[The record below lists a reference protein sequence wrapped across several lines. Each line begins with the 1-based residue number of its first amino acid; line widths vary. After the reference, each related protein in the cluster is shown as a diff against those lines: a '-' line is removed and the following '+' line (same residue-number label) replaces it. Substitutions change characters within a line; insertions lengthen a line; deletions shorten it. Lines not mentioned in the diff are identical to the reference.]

1 MTILYLQILL
11 MSWKKPSIKSSLL
24 RAAQQ
29 QRVGRWHFLFAKVSL
44 AGLARSPGLCGPAG
58 GTLTLSVEQPAATF
72 SQVPHQPQLDPVP
85 SHLRSNNPLTL
96 AHSDFRSFRHGQDV
110 DETIHTLNAMCHIG
124 ICKKVDSFVPR
135 PDPDIPLDPAHRVE
149 KKEADNRFNTGNDTY
164 WQGIFWYIFKRP
176 KTVIGQYRSSNLFYV
191 LLLAHNLN
199 HIMMAINNLCH
210 FLSAAVLLIIL
221 ILDQRWKVAGR
232 CWVLGGSL
240 VRHADGENEVG
251 IGWTSKH
258 GPMITFPLFLI

>member
-1 MTILYLQILL
+1 M
-11 MSWKKPSIKSSLL
+11 
-24 RAAQQ
+24 
-29 QRVGRWHFLFAKVSL
+29 GR
-44 AGLARSPGLCGPAG
+44 R
-58 GTLTLSVEQPAATF
+58 
-72 SQVPHQPQLDPVP
+72 
-85 SHLRSNNPLTL
+85 
-96 AHSDFRSFRHGQDV
+96 DFRLFPDGQDV

>member
-1 MTILYLQILL
+1 
-11 MSWKKPSIKSSLL
+11 MSWKKKPSIKSSLL

-29 QRVGRWHFLFAKVSL
+29 HRIGRWHFLRHFCKLSL
-44 AGLARSPGLCGPAG
+44 LQAWLAHLGCVALRAVHWPSRWSSLLPLSPRCRISHNWI
-58 GTLTLSVEQPAATF
+58 LS
-72 SQVPHQPQLDPVP
+72 PHSS

-96 AHSDFRSFRHGQDV
+96 AHSDFRLFRHGQDV
-110 DETIHTLNAMCHIG
+110 DETTHTLNAMCHIG

-251 IGWTSKH
+251 IGWTSK
-258 GPMITFPLFLI
+258 GPLCPMITFPLFLI

>member
-1 MTILYLQILL
+1 MCIVQGVRK
-11 MSWKKPSIKSSLL
+11 MCARCVQDMCKMCARCVQDMCKMCA
-24 RAAQQ
+24 RC
-29 QRVGRWHFLFAKVSL
+29 AK
-44 AGLARSPGLCGPAG
+44 
-58 GTLTLSVEQPAATF
+58 
-72 SQVPHQPQLDPVP
+72 
-85 SHLRSNNPLTL
+85 
-96 AHSDFRSFRHGQDV
+96 DV
-110 DETIHTLNAMCHIG
+110 CK